1 MVGGA
6 VQRILPPRDSYGGAV
21 RRTFPPRDSH
31 GLLCQKKCFLIGLI
45 DALIMKN
52 LLKTMRFEVS
62 LGNSTLMKLTFR

>member
-1 MVGGA
+1 MVELSEGHFHQGTHMA
-6 VQRILPPRDSYGGAV
+6 FCVKRNV
-21 RRTFPPRDSH
+21 
-31 GLLCQKKCFLIGLI
+31 FLIGLI